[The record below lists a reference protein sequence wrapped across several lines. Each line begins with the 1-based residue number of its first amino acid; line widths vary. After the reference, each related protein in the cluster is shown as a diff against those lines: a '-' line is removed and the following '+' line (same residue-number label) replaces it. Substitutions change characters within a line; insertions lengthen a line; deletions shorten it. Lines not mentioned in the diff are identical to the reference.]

1 MPEILEAQRDEQL
14 AKEEQERAKT
24 KARLK
29 KGLPVNASD
38 TYLDHDDVF
47 SWYFLRNE
55 ITNPGSNKYQS
66 LSFLTITWAHSNDL
80 NAKQHDPFA
89 EM

>member
-24 KARLK
+24 KAKLK

-47 SWYFLRNE
+47 S
-55 ITNPGSNKYQS
+55 
-66 LSFLTITWAHSNDL
+66 
-80 NAKQHDPFA
+80 
-89 EM
+89 